1 MSDHGYRDARQ
12 SDAFAWG
19 GRTFGEI
26 NLSKRERARRFIEE
40 ALELA
45 QACGLTKD
53 DIRGL
58 YMHVYNKPPGQPSQ
72 EAGGVGVTLLMLC
85 QVLGISADH
94 AERTELAR
102 VQNIPAQYFRDRHNV
117 KALAGVADAVSEPGA
132 PKAPEK
138 PKGYWAG
145 L

>member
-26 NLSKRERARRFIEE
+26 NLNKRERARRFLEE
-40 ALELA
+40 AVELV
-45 QACGLTKD
+45 QAAGLGASAVV
-53 DIRGL
+53 DIVS
-58 YMHVYNKPPGQPSQ
+58 HVYNKPPGEPAQ

-85 QVLGISADH
+85 QCLGISAEH
-94 AERTELAR
+94 AERKELAR
-102 VQNIPAQYFRDRHNV
+102 VQNIPAQY
-117 KALAGVADAVSEPGA
+117 S
-132 PKAPEK
+132 
-138 PKGYWAG
+138 AG